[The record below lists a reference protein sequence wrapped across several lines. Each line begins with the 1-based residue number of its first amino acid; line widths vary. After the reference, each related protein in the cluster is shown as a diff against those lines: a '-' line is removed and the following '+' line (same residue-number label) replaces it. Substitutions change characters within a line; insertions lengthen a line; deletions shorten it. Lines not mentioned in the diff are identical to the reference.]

1 MASKDINGSTVQT
14 LVLNRFAEGIC
25 AMTGKTGEVFEI
37 RIGDGDTQT
46 ISASKLIEVLRLSCS
61 IRIAHES
68 STSEGV
74 KHANAH

>member
-1 MASKDINGSTVQT
+1 MASKDMNGSTVQT

-61 IRIAHES
+61 IRIASGSNSNEG
-68 STSEGV
+68 TSDA
-74 KHANAH
+74 K